1 MRHGLFVAPFGELAE
16 PATLVTLA
24 VDAEDNGWDG
34 LFLWDH
40 VLRPREQTEVIGDA
54 WISLASIAATTHRL
68 RLGPMITPITRRRPQ
83 RLARESVA
91 VDRLSAGRLIVGLGL
106 GVDSGGELSRF
117 GEVLDVRQRA
127 ERLDEGAELLLALW
141 SGEEVNFAGRH
152 FRADGVRFLPRP
164 VSRPHPPL
172 WFAARGEATRPLRR
186 AARLGDGIHLIET
199 DAGGLRRAADLVGQ
213 LRGSLDGFDFA
224 VNTDAGTAGE
234 QWVDTPATWLFQSFP
249 PVATSA
255 EVAAVIAAGPPR

>member
-1 MRHGLFVAPFGELAE
+1 MHHALYVAPFGELAE
-16 PATLVTLA
+16 PATLVALA
-24 VDAEDNGWDG
+24 AAAEDNGWDG

-40 VLRPREQTEVIGDA
+40 VLRPPEQTELIGDA
-54 WISLASIAATTHRL
+54 WVSLAAIAATTHRL
-68 RLGPMITPITRRRPQ
+68 RLGPMITPVTRRRPQ
-83 RLARESVA
+83 RLARESIA
-91 VDRLSAGRLIVGLGL
+91 VDRLSGGRLIVGLGL

-117 GEVLDVRQRA
+117 GEVLDPRRRA

-141 SGEEVNFAGRH
+141 SGEEVNFTGRH

-199 DAGGLRRAADLVGQ
+199 DADGLRRAADLIGE
-213 LRGSLDGFDFA
+213 LRGSLEGFDVA
-224 VNTDAGTAGE
+224 VNTDAGTDGE
-234 QWVDTPATWLFQSFP
+234 QWAGTPATWLLQSFP
-249 PVATSA
+249 PVATA
-255 EVAAVIAAGPPR
+255 EEVSTVISGGPPR